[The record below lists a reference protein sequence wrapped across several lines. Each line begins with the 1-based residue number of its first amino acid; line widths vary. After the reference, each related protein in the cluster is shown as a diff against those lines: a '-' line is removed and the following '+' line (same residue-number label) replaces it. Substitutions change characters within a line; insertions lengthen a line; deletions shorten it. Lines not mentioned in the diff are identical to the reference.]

1 MTVQFLPHIVQ
12 NSSKRTYASE
22 SFPDPSSC
30 VSSVRCG
37 SSFERERDEK
47 DVRTVV
53 PIRSHL
59 KPDPYTDQQWHVILD
74 QGKEMNE
81 NEKRGWGF
89 SVNNEGKTDPQI
101 TIPQKSLSLKT
112 VPAHPG
118 SSSCRYPVPTL
129 LCQSEREHQKH
140 VDAAGDPSMPP

>member
-1 MTVQFLPHIVQ
+1 
-12 NSSKRTYASE
+12 
-22 SFPDPSSC
+22 
-30 VSSVRCG
+30 
-37 SSFERERDEK
+37 
-47 DVRTVV
+47 
-53 PIRSHL
+53 
-59 KPDPYTDQQWHVILD
+59 
-74 QGKEMNE
+74 MNE

-89 SVNNEGKTDPQI
+89 SVNNEGKTDPRT
-101 TIPQKSLSLKT
+101 TIPQKSLSLKEDPGAQRKSKVLRTRTRTRDEIRNET